1 MKATSRLNYMNLG
14 KESETIEF
22 KKSTSELKEGVIS
35 LSSMLNKTGKA
46 FLYFGVRNDGEVVGQ
61 QMGEDTERKISEAIS
76 NAIEP
81 SVIPTINE
89 KESPDGRK
97 YVEVVAEGVERP
109 YSAYGMYYIRSA
121 DQDKRATR
129 ESLKKM
135 FAASGFDFI
144 METKSNRQDLHFTQL
159 VSLLASKGLHIT
171 SQSAFIKNEKL
182 VTGEGKFN
190 QMAELLSDESDAS
203 IKVVRFSGKDKTAIS
218 QRKEFG
224 GKCLI
229 LAMQL
234 AMDYVESI
242 NETKVDM
249 SKPQRVD
256 IPLFDF
262 QAFKEAW
269 INACLHNSWNDL
281 TPPAVYIFTDRIEII
296 SYGGLPLGLSTEDFF
311 QGDSHPVNKALQ
323 TIFTQL
329 DYTEQT
335 GHGVPVIVK
344 AYGRDAFHI
353 SENFIN
359 VTIPYSFVPEWAI
372 ALGRPND
379 AVDSLNSTQKN
390 VLDYLRSAPSAT
402 SDDVAKA
409 TGVSVSSIKK
419 IFMKLKELG
428 LIKRDGSNRK
438 GRWTF

>member
-1 MKATSRLNYMNLG
+1 MNIG
-14 KESETIEF
+14 KENETIEF

-35 LSSMLNKTGKA
+35 LSSMLNKGGKA
-46 FLYFGVRNDGEVVGQ
+46 LLYFGVRNDGEVVGQ
-61 QMGEDTERKISEAIS
+61 QTGEDTERKISEVIS

-81 SVIPTINE
+81 AIIPTIKE
-89 KESPDGRK
+89 KETPEKKK
-97 YVEVVAEGVERP
+97 YIEVSAEGSDYP
-109 YSAYGMYYIRSA
+109 YSAFGMYYIRSA

-144 METKSNRQDLHFTQL
+144 LENKSNRQDLHFTQL
-159 VSLLASKGLHIT
+159 VSLLTSKGLHVS
-171 SQSAFIKNEKL
+171 SQPAFIRNEKL
-182 VTGEGKFN
+182 VNGNGEFN
-190 QMAELLSDESDAS
+190 QMAELVSDESDVS
-203 IKVVRFSGKDKTAIS
+203 IKVVRFSGKDKTGIS

-224 GKCLI
+224 EKCLI

-234 AMDYVESI
+234 AMDYVEII

-269 INACLHNSWNDL
+269 INACLHNDWHDL
-281 TPPAVYIFTDRIEII
+281 TPPAIYIFADRIEII
-296 SYGGLPLGLSTEDFF
+296 SYGGLPLGLSEENFF

-329 DYTEQT
+329 DYAEQT

-344 AYGRDAFHI
+344 AYGRNAFQI

-372 ALGRPND
+372 ATER
-379 AVDSLNSTQKN
+379 LNEEKGLLNRTQKV
-390 VLDYLRSAPSAT
+390 VLDYLKSNPSST
-402 SDDVAKA
+402 SEEVAKA
-409 TGVSVSSIKK
+409 IGVSTSTVRKT
-419 IFMKLKELG
+419 FVKLKKTG
-428 LIKRDGSNRK
+428 FIKRHGSKRDGYWRFRNEINS
-438 GRWTF
+438 